1 MIIYYF
7 SIQGQCLPN
16 GLYLNNLAISNLDD
30 NMPGVLKIFVME
42 LFLCHKIECL
52 KIKDCRVKM
61 AKTGSTKLFLVLW
74 NMVQIG
80 NSWFTNCKTKSR
92 LALILFTWISL
103 SLPLLYVN
111 HLQKENLCFFHM
123 HQGHKNGVGMSV

>member
-1 MIIYYF
+1 MRCDKKKFSSDSIFVYGGSENMIIYYF

-30 NMPGVLKIFVME
+30 NMPGVLKNFVME

-61 AKTGSTKLFLVLW
+61 AKTGSTKLFLVL
-74 NMVQIG
+74 
-80 NSWFTNCKTKSR
+80 
-92 LALILFTWISL
+92 
-103 SLPLLYVN
+103 
-111 HLQKENLCFFHM
+111 
-123 HQGHKNGVGMSV
+123 